1 MQNELMLYAGAF
13 AVSISIPIALWSL
26 LAGRDQ
32 SNPNINGA
40 ITTTTTLRETTLNR
54 SLTERLV
61 APAVKFV
68 GFRMTRLT
76 PTGWIESRT
85 ALLTRAGWGE
95 RFTAEQL
102 IGAKIILPVFA
113 FLLAVMRFTSVD
125 RSLRSNMMMLALVVA
140 SYLMPDMIVRNR
152 ADKRSEALTSE
163 LPDFL
168 DQLTISVEAGLSFDA
183 ALTRMVKTGDSEL
196 NREFGRMLRDTR
208 LGTSRGDALSAVVE
222 RTQVDDLKT
231 MVLSLRQS
239 DTLGVPLARSL
250 RVLSTDMREKRR
262 SRAEEKARQLPV
274 KLIFPLA
281 LFIMPAMFIVML
293 APAVIKFSG
302 SL

>member
-1 MQNELMLYAGAF
+1 MDSEIVLIGGAF
-13 AVSISIPIALWSL
+13 AVSISLPIAVWSL
-26 LAGRDQ
+26 TAGRDQ
-32 SNPNINGA
+32 HSSPIGGSMPTPA
-40 ITTTTTLRETTLNR
+40 TMRESALNR

-61 APAVKFV
+61 APAVRFV

-76 PTGWIESRT
+76 PAGWLESRS
-85 ALLTRAGWGE
+85 ALLTRAGLGE

-102 IGAKIILPVFA
+102 VGAKIILPILV
-113 FLLAVMRFTSVD
+113 LLLTASRITSGD
-125 RSLRSNMMMLALVVA
+125 NSLRSNLMMLTLVA
-140 SYLMPDMIVRNR
+140 CTFLLPDMVVRNR
-152 ADKRSEALTSE
+152 ADKRSQMIISE

-183 ALTRMVKTGDSEL
+183 ALTRMVQAGESEL
-196 NREFGRMLRDTR
+196 NREFSRMLRDTR
-208 LGTSRGDALSAVVE
+208 LGTSRGDALASVVE

-250 RVLSTDMREKRR
+250 RTLSTEMREKRR

-293 APAVIKFSG
+293 APAVIRFSG
-302 SL
+302 AL